1 MAFAGQ
7 KRFLLESKPFANGG
21 NVQVSLKDIP
31 PGRRIRNLFLRL
43 ELAIAQPGAATAIT
57 GKTILRFFKSIR
69 IGRRIFGSG
78 TFFSVLDWAVH
89 GMRPELPADVPNTI
103 STTFNRNVDIIIPF
117 ADDHAMFPEDP
128 SPASEWY
135 KDTPIVI
142 DFDSAATLAPTN
154 TPTVTGTLRSWAE
167 HEPLDPYVLP
177 SLIEMMYLDWNGQR
191 VVLDGDRVYT
201 HLFTFNEDGSVI
213 DSSQIT
219 GLTLS
224 LDGEQYDNVPMR
236 AQDIAMQFDWR
247 NGQGTSTEALSA
259 TAPVAGENIT
269 DVQPFAGGGG
279 NVSMEWCPLVTHG
292 INYKLTK
299 CEHATRQAALD
310 FQGSKTSFRMG
321 WRAIVPRTDA
331 ERVQLATLRG
341 IATANTSNWRI
352 KTGSKNMAANARL
365 AAILPLRFGKP
376 GKAA

>member
-1 MAFAGQ
+1 
-7 KRFLLESKPFANGG
+7 
-21 NVQVSLKDIP
+21 LKDIP